1 MFDYDAEIEHINKL
15 IFKLTSTKILDLTN
29 QDIQDVVDILF
40 RYKVSLQQINILNKR
55 GIE

>member
-1 MFDYDAEIEHINKL
+1 MFDYDAEIEHINKV

-40 RYKVSLQQINILNKR
+40 RYKVSLQQINILQKR